1 MGYWPSS
8 SSGILLI
15 SLTFMLYHR
24 FMWTLQR
31 HLGSIQQ
38 MLKKQTKQK
47 TKCVFSKSFQ
57 LKDPLHCVTPSQRG
71 IKTHFRTC
79 FVKPNMHFR
88 WKAMWCGR
96 VSCDCDLLQIPQM
109 AYCHD
114 VSGSAFL
121 LSHTDIGF
129 SKNTALYPRVNRP
142 QWDNTCCEIAGWK
155 YGVTMSRNAGGLIFF
170 QKRTPPFWH
179 VRRPNLK
186 VISSVCPSYLSR
198 LILLSTRIIQLA
210 K

>member
-1 MGYWPSS
+1 MGYWPNS

-38 MLKKQTKQK
+38 MLKKNKQNKKQNVFFPFNSKIHCTVLHLHNEELKHILGHALWSQTCIFAGKQ
-47 TKCVFSKSFQ
+47 CGVAG
-57 LKDPLHCVTPSQRG
+57 CPS
-71 IKTHFRTC
+71 
-79 FVKPNMHFR
+79 
-88 WKAMWCGR
+88 
-96 VSCDCDLLQIPQM
+96 DCDQLQIPQM

-155 YGVTMSRNAGGLIFF
+155 YGVTMSIFS
-170 QKRTPPFWH
+170 K
-179 VRRPNLK
+179 K
-186 VISSVCPSYLSR
+186 E
-198 LILLSTRIIQLA
+198 LLFDMCVGQI
-210 K
+210 